1 MPIDMKVFIKN
12 RSEIPPESLV
22 KYGGQWVAWSQ
33 DGTHVI
39 AASAESEE
47 AVYRLLEQAGL
58 DVSEHVIGY
67 VPDPNEGAFFGLLP
81 EAAFLE
87 EGDAPAK
94 E

>member
-33 DGTHVI
+33 DGTHIV

-47 AVYRLLEQAGL
+47 DLSPAGAGRPCRLGTM
-58 DVSEHVIGY
+58 VGY

-81 EAAFLE
+81 EAAFFE
-87 EGDAPAK
+87 EGDAPRK